1 MVWRGDRNVSRSRSV
16 ETPGVFLRL
25 YSTSSA
31 VWLKSVM
38 NWAARSTITSSLR
51 NSTGG
56 QSLESTSQSEVLNY
70 RPQRCQSHTS
80 RWEEPGTGGCIGVS
94 WCGRRRRA
102 VIGVW
107 WRHRAVG
114 APQLLGGH
122 QRLLL
127 LILFILLILF
137 LSPFPLFGFR
147 AAAGGALCGLSSLLR
162 RKVPVQE
169 AHDQLKEKPQHTHE
183 QLPGRKR
190 RFTWRRKM
198 WRN

>member
-1 MVWRGDRNVSRSRSV
+1 MGGDARRVPASLLNLQRRLIEECDELSSQKHDHLLPQELYRRSEFIV
-16 ETPGVFLRL
+16 NLTV
-25 YSTSSA
+25 T
-31 VWLKSVM
+31 
-38 NWAARSTITSSLR
+38 
-51 NSTGG
+51 
-56 QSLESTSQSEVLNY
+56 EVLNY

-80 RWEEPGTGGCIGVS
+80 RWEEPGTGGCIGVW
-94 WCGRRRRA
+94 WCGRGRRG

-107 WRHRAVG
+107 RHHRAVG

-127 LILFILLILF
+127 LILFILLIVF

-169 AHDQLKEKPQHTHE
+169 AHDQLKQKPQHTHE

-198 WRN
+198 WWRTKTP